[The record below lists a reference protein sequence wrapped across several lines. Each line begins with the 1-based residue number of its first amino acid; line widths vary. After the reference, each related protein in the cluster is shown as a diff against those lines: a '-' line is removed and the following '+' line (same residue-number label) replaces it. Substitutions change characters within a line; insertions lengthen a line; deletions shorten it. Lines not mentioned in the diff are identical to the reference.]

1 MLSVFYQSTGFRSDG
16 QKPAIPDV
24 DRSSVEGEILMKDK
38 TKLSDKKIKGI
49 VQERYSQI
57 AKQNSSCCAK
67 SESCCGSSD
76 MAEHIGKAIGYG
88 KEELQSVPENAN
100 LGLGCG
106 NPVALASLREG
117 EIVLDLG
124 AGAGFDCFLAA
135 KRVGDKGKVIGVDM
149 TKEMVKKAK
158 ENARK
163 GQYDNVE
170 FRLGE
175 IENLPL
181 ETESVDVIISNCVIN
196 LSPDK
201 NKVFQEAFRVLKPG
215 GRIMISDLVLLKK
228 LPDSIKESVQAYT
241 GCIAGA
247 MKRDDYLNLIK
258 NSGFQELDV
267 QGEEHF
273 SLGLESEDVL
283 AKTIAQEAGI
293 PIEQL
298 TELARSVLSIKIG
311 AIKPK
316 K

>member
-1 MLSVFYQSTGFRSDG
+1 
-16 QKPAIPDV
+16 
-24 DRSSVEGEILMKDK
+24 MKDK

-67 SESCCGSSD
+67 SKSCCGSSD

-88 KEELQSVPENAN
+88 EEELQSVPENAN

-106 NPVALASLREG
+106 NPLALASLREG

-149 TKEMVKKAK
+149 TKEMVEKAK

-201 NKVFQEAFRVLKPG
+201 RKVFQEALRVLKPG
-215 GRIMISDLVLLKK
+215 GRIMISDIVLLKK
-228 LPDSIKESVQAYT
+228 LPESIKESVQAYT

-247 MKRDDYLNLIK
+247 MRKEAYINLIREA
-258 NSGFQELDV
+258 GFHQIDLK
-267 QGEEHF
+267 GEEFF
-273 SLGLESEDVL
+273 SLGLESEDAM
-283 AKTIAQEAGI
+283 AKAIAEEADV

-298 TELARSVLSIKIG
+298 KEIARSVLSIKIG